1 MGGPVQGGRWL
12 GLLRRLLSSAVSAA
26 TNASAAI
33 DVYLTQVCV
42 CGWVD
47 GGGASKIGPRN
58 PFFFVDIFVGLAGNP
73 RILPDVGILIA
84 YLAFYWQQI
93 PAKFKKIREI

>member
-1 MGGPVQGGRWL
+1 M
-12 GLLRRLLSSAVSAA
+12 
-26 TNASAAI
+26 
-33 DVYLTQVCV
+33 
-42 CGWVD
+42 D
-47 GGGASKIGPRN
+47 GGGASKIGPLN
-58 PFFFVDIFVGLAGNP
+58 PFFFVHIFVGLAGNP